1 MSDNEVIRRGDV
13 LRCCYGSA
21 RRSEARIAALP
32 ADPRVEKLVEA
43 LRNEVKR
50 SRRHLA
56 ASTLEALAAWET
68 DHE

>member
-32 ADPRVEKLVEA
+32 ADPRVEKL
-43 LRNEVKR
+43 LNPPNPPPNF
-50 SRRHLA
+50 
-56 ASTLEALAAWET
+56 TM
-68 DHE
+68 